1 MKWFVS
7 AAVIAVL
14 LLSKPT
20 KINNLYPDVGCIMK
34 KPCKTVEITMQNG
47 NRFAFQN
54 EDGDWCKGDLVAV
67 IMDSRGTP
75 KVTDDRIVS
84 VKYAG
89 YVSKSE
95 IKKWVK

>member
-1 MKWFVS
+1 MKALVS
-7 AAVIAVL
+7 AAIVAVL
-14 LLSKPT
+14 LLTRST
-20 KINNLYPDVGCIMK
+20 RVNNLYPDVGCIMK
-34 KPCKTVEITMQNG
+34 KPGKTVEITMQNG

-54 EDGDWCKGDLVAV
+54 KDGDWCKGDLVAV

-95 IKKWVK
+95 MKKWVK

>member
-1 MKWFVS
+1 MKALVS
-7 AAVIAVL
+7 AVVVAVL
-14 LLSKPT
+14 LLARPT
-20 KINNLYPDVGCIMK
+20 RINNLYPDVGCIMK
-34 KPCKTVEITMQNG
+34 KPGKTVEITMQNG